1 MNDSKDVIALQTWWK
16 SCLIRISSDAEC
28 WITKGGEVGMR
39 LIDADVLEN
48 QLEEAIS
55 LQGIMA
61 LALGTDDESIQAEM
75 KAYRDILN
83 GVREQETIPYDM
95 KWNPNCEDCLPD
107 GIDDC
112 IECHKRQEG
121 EPDHG

>member
-1 MNDSKDVIALQTWWK
+1 
-16 SCLIRISSDAEC
+16 
-28 WITKGGEVGMR
+28 MR

-83 GVREQETIPYDM
+83 GVREQATIPYDM
-95 KWNPNCEDCLPD
+95 KWNPECKDCLPES
-107 GIDDC
+107 IQECQDC
-112 IECHKRQEG
+112 RQRTS
-121 EPDHG
+121 

>member
-1 MNDSKDVIALQTWWK
+1 
-16 SCLIRISSDAEC
+16 
-28 WITKGGEVGMR
+28 MR
-39 LIDADVLEN
+39 LIDADVLES

-83 GVREQETIPYDM
+83 GVKELPTVPYDM
-95 KWNPNCEDCLPD
+95 KWNSDCEGCLPE
-107 GIDDC
+107 GIEDC
-112 IECHKRQEG
+112 IECHKRHEG
-121 EPDHG
+121 R

>member
-1 MNDSKDVIALQTWWK
+1 
-16 SCLIRISSDAEC
+16 
-28 WITKGGEVGMR
+28 MR

-61 LALGTDDESIQAEM
+61 LALGTDGELEAEV
-75 KAYRDILN
+75 KAYKDILN
-83 GVREQETIPYDM
+83 GVKEQPTIPHDM
-95 KWNPNCEDCLPD
+95 KWNPDCEDCLPE

-112 IECHKRQEG
+112 IECHKRHESR
-121 EPDHG
+121 